1 MEEVEIG
8 ISELEEGLLA
18 VSTKDNKKVD
28 VEKEEEEEEQEGGEQ
43 QEEDEEDDDD
53 GNEDD
58 NEGEGEY
65 MFRFKDGINPFDF
78 VEDNVDSG
86 VQPYEQFERLEY
98 EALAEKKRKLLADSR
113 W

>member
-28 VEKEEEEEEQEGGEQ
+28 VEKEEEEEEQQGGEQ
-43 QEEDEEDDDD
+43 QEEDDD
-53 GNEDD
+53 GIEDD

-86 VQPYEQFERLEY
+86 VQPYEQFE
-98 EALAEKKRKLLADSR
+98 
-113 W
+113 

>member
-1 MEEVEIG
+1 
-8 ISELEEGLLA
+8 
-18 VSTKDNKKVD
+18 
-28 VEKEEEEEEQEGGEQ
+28 
-43 QEEDEEDDDD
+43 
-53 GNEDD
+53 
-58 NEGEGEY
+58 

-98 EALAEKKRKLLADSR
+98 EALAEKKRKLLADSH